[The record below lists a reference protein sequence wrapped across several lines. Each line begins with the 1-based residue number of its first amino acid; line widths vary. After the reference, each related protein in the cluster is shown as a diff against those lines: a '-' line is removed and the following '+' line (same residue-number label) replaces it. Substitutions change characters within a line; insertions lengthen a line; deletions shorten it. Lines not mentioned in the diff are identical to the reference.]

1 MFIGFCN
8 YFYHSVCVFLFWGL
22 VCIFFPFRTLDILFQ
37 TLLFCVI
44 LFHYQLYVLVH
55 MTYIFFLYIFRD
67 AEDRCHKQ
75 LFAVVRLG
83 KSVELC
89 PLCVKHSSASMYAL
103 NCPLVGH
110 LSETW
115 ENCILGYLWNEI
127 IYFIYV
133 TQRQFKGNAL

>member
-1 MFIGFCN
+1 MFS
-8 YFYHSVCVFLFWGL
+8 YFGALFAFFSPSGL
-22 VCIFFPFRTLDILFQ
+22 LISFFKLSYF
-37 TLLFCVI
+37 VYMGAI